1 MADEKRGR
9 LGGRKKKREAWWEQ
23 EKRGSKIRGRLPVSK
38 KISGRNTRGR
48 LGGRKKKVGARQGGG
63 WVGGR
68 RETEP
73 PVQVEAGASGRSNLG
88 EEVWV
93 VTTDREP
100 LKGEHTTAQ
109 KRRIRN
115 KYLCYRK

>member
-48 LGGRKKKVGARQGGG
+48 LGETKKKVGARQGGG
-63 WVGGR
+63 
-68 RETEP
+68 
-73 PVQVEAGASGRSNLG
+73 
-88 EEVWV
+88 
-93 VTTDREP
+93 
-100 LKGEHTTAQ
+100 
-109 KRRIRN
+109 
-115 KYLCYRK
+115 